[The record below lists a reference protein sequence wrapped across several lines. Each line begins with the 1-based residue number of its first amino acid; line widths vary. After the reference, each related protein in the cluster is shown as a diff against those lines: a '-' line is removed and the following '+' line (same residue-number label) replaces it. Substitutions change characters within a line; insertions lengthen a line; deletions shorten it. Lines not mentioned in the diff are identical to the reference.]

1 MIVIGVSGYAASG
14 KSEFANY
21 LKEKYGFKVF
31 EFSETIEEE
40 AKKLKLLEEN
50 LSLEEK
56 KRELSEIGK
65 KIREN
70 YGREDI
76 FALKIIEKIK
86 SEKFGK
92 IVVSGF
98 RNLAEV
104 NAFKKDFGKNFY
116 LIFIEANAK
125 IRYERR
131 KLQDPNFNLTFEE
144 FLERDKRDE
153 KELGLRDLK
162 EVANFVVENN
172 SSLEDFYKKIDLII
186 NLLSSIS

>member
-14 KSEFANY
+14 KSEFAKY

-31 EFSETIEEE
+31 EFSEIIEEE
-40 AKKLKLLEEN
+40 AKRLKLLEEN

-56 KRELSEIGK
+56 KRKLSELGK
-65 KIREN
+65 KIREI

-76 FALKIIEKIK
+76 FALKIVEKIK
-86 SEKFGK
+86 SENFEK

-98 RNLAEV
+98 RNLVEV
-104 NAFKKDFGKNFY
+104 EVFKKEFGKNFY
-116 LIFIEANAK
+116 LIFIEADAK

-131 KLQDPNFNLTFEE
+131 KIQDPNFNLTFEE
-144 FLERDKRDE
+144 FLQRDKRDE
-153 KELGLRDLK
+153 KELGLRELK
-162 EVANFVVENN
+162 EVANFVIENN

-186 NLLSSIS
+186 NLFSNIS

>member
-31 EFSETIEEE
+31 EFSEIIEEE
-40 AKKLKLLEEN
+40 AKKLNLLEEN

-56 KRELSEIGK
+56 KRKLSELGK
-65 KIREN
+65 KIRET

-76 FALKIIEKIK
+76 FALKIVEKIK
-86 SEKFGK
+86 SESLEKV
-92 IVVSGF
+92 VVSGF
-98 RNLAEV
+98 RNLIEV
-104 NAFKKDFGKNFY
+104 KVFKKEFEKNFY

-131 KLQDPNFNLTFEE
+131 KMQDPNFNLTFEE
-144 FLERDKRDE
+144 FLERDRRDE
-153 KELGLRDLK
+153 KELGLKELK
-162 EVANFVVENN
+162 EIANFVIENN

-186 NLLSSIS
+186 NSLSSIS

>member
-14 KSEFANY
+14 KSEFAKY
-21 LKEKYGFKVF
+21 LKEKYRFKVF

-86 SEKFGK
+86 SEKLGK

-104 NAFKKDFGKNFY
+104 NAFKKEFGKNFY
-116 LIFIEANAK
+116 LIFIEADAK

-131 KLQDPNFNLTFEE
+131 KLQDPNFNLTLEE

>member
-14 KSEFANY
+14 KSEFAKY

-31 EFSETIEEE
+31 EFSEIIEEE
-40 AKKLKLLEEN
+40 ARKLKLLEEN

-56 KRELSEIGK
+56 KRKLSELGK

-76 FALKIIEKIK
+76 FALKIVEKIK
-86 SEKFGK
+86 SENLEKV
-92 IVVSGF
+92 VVSGF
-98 RNLAEV
+98 RNLIEV
-104 NAFKKDFGKNFY
+104 EVFKREFGKNFY
-116 LIFIEANAK
+116 LIFIEVDAK

-131 KLQDPNFNLTFEE
+131 KIQDPNFNLSFEE
-144 FLERDKRDE
+144 FLERDKKDE
-153 KELGLRDLK
+153 KELGLKELK
-162 EVANFVVENN
+162 EVANFIVENN

-186 NLLSSIS
+186 KSLFGIS